1 MKTII
6 NYTKNNIKYLIIGT
20 IILCIV
26 MCSPIILSVIRKN
39 KIETVVNEYIN
50 TIKLGNY
57 DESLKYLDEEYDY
70 SNNALLIYYD
80 ELIEFYS
87 KFTIDIENV
96 KVKDKY
102 AIVELKINTP
112 STFYLL
118 DQNFKLQ
125 IENKTY
131 DINYYKSIL
140 NSRTLE
146 YEEGKVQISL
156 RKIDGKW
163 KIINNEFLKIFLDYG
178 SSDNEIN
185 FEYLVENENKKK
197 EIQEYIKKYIKITDY
212 EVKLNNIGELSLHDI
227 EIKNNGNK
235 DISRLDIEVTISN
248 KNISR
253 TITLI
258 DITDKELKSND
269 NWKSYDLEY
278 YNIDRMSKKTLTLD
292 DKNNITI
299 RVKNI
304 SFKN

>member
-1 MKTII
+1 M
-6 NYTKNNIKYLIIGT
+6 
-20 IILCIV
+20 
-26 MCSPIILSVIRKN
+26 
-39 KIETVVNEYIN
+39 
-50 TIKLGNY
+50 
-57 DESLKYLDEEYDY
+57 
-70 SNNALLIYYD
+70 
-80 ELIEFYS
+80 
-87 KFTIDIENV
+87 
-96 KVKDKY
+96 
-102 AIVELKINTP
+102 
-112 STFYLL
+112 
-118 DQNFKLQ
+118 
-125 IENKTY
+125 
-131 DINYYKSIL
+131 
-140 NSRTLE
+140 
-146 YEEGKVQISL
+146 
-156 RKIDGKW
+156 
-163 KIINNEFLKIFLDYG
+163 DYG

>member
-6 NYTKNNIKYLIIGT
+6 NYIKNNIKYFIILLII
-20 IILCIV
+20 
-26 MCSPIILSVIRKN
+26 SSVIICTPILLSTIKKN
-39 KIETVVNEYIN
+39 KIENVVNEYIN
-50 TIKLGNY
+50 TLKLGKY

-125 IENKTY
+125 IKNKTY
-131 DINYYKSIL
+131 NINYYKSIL

-146 YEEGKVQISL
+146 YEEGKAQISL

-178 SSDNEIN
+178 SNDNEIN

-197 EIQEYIKKYIKITDY
+197 EIQEYIEKYIKITDY
-212 EVKLNNIGELSLHDI
+212 GVKLNNIGELSLHDV